1 MTAVT
6 AVITNASARRMS
18 QLMARRCRE
27 GRYSAFPMCA
37 TEPTGP
43 GLVPI
48 LL

>member
-1 MTAVT
+1 
-6 AVITNASARRMS
+6 MS
-18 QLMARRCRE
+18 QLMARRCLE
-27 GRYSAFPMCA
+27 GRYSTFFMCA